1 MQKVE
6 NRMESDRETRDYGAT
21 LVVNDP
27 LLIAYMR
34 VHACR
39 TPAEEMELR
48 KTPEGRKCF
57 LLIAKE
63 RRKEPVALRRL
74 PRLMGQ
80 AARKTIENAIARE
93 LKT

>member
-1 MQKVE
+1 M
-6 NRMESDRETRDYGAT
+6 NNYGAT

-27 LLIAYMR
+27 LLVAYMR

-39 TPAEEMELR
+39 NTAEEMALR
-48 KTPEGRKCF
+48 KTPEGRKYF

-63 RRKEPVALRRL
+63 RRKEPLALRRL

-80 AARKTIENAIARE
+80 AARKRVDKILDNIVSI
-93 LKT
+93 